1 MGIKLLRHRYY
12 EGETILMI
20 AVTNGALQIAND
32 LLDYYLCNAISLQKR
47 NHDLFQFL
55 NMRDNHGRTLLM
67 KVCRMD
73 RVDLVHWVL
82 TQYFN
87 HKHELRMLIEA
98 RDDAG
103 KDIFGG
109 YVQSKTIES
118 VIHEYA
124 PLVESQWD

>member
-1 MGIKLLRHRYY
+1 MNPSDAVNYHSVLEAAVSYNQREIVQNILCSKNGVKLGTKILRHRYY

-32 LLDYYLCNAISLQKR
+32 LLDYYLCNAIALKPVNKEQD
-47 NHDLFQFL
+47 HLFPFL

-82 TQYFN
+82 TQYF
-87 HKHELRMLIEA
+87 
-98 RDDAG
+98 
-103 KDIFGG
+103 
-109 YVQSKTIES
+109 
-118 VIHEYA
+118 
-124 PLVESQWD
+124 